1 MNAQRPKL
9 TIAPNS
15 TANRRS
21 PSLASIRSRVTPNE
35 LERDYGEKGEREI
48 EKNISH
54 FPFFASLSL
63 SLGIGALSVLA
74 YAHHHLEY
82 ADPSR
87 AGRALTAPTR
97 CAFPAS
103 AAAATPLPDPLPL
116 GRRPLSAA
124 TGPADLIVLAPPPS
138 RAGVGCGDGQ

>member
-35 LERDYGEKGEREI
+35 LERDYGEKGERDR
-48 EKNISH
+48 KKH
-54 FPFFASLSL
+54 FPFPFLCLSL
-63 SLGIGALSVLA
+63 SPWVLGLSVLA